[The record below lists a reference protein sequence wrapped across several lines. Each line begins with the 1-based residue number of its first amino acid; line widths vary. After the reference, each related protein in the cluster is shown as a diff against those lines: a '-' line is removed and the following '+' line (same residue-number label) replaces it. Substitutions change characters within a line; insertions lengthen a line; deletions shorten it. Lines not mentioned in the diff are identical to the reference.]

1 MQIKKFTPLLVAL
14 ALTACGGDTAT
25 TTEEPADTS
34 AETKV
39 EETETTEETTE
50 EQSSD
55 PYEITD
61 LAIDESGY
69 TPAVTGILKNNSG
82 KEINYVQIEF
92 AVKDADGNKIG
103 NALANMN
110 NLADGDTWKF
120 NAQSFSTEEGQVIDI
135 EDYEV
140 SGF

>member
-1 MQIKKFTPLLVAL
+1 MQIKQFTPLLLAL
-14 ALTACGGDTAT
+14 ALTACGGETT
-25 TTEEPADTS
+25 TTEKPADTS
-34 AETKV
+34 AETQV
-39 EETETTEETTE
+39 EETETAEETTK
-50 EQSSD
+50 EQSSE

-69 TPAVTGILKNNSG
+69 TPAVTGILKNTSG

-120 NAQSFSTEEGQVIDI
+120 NAQSFSTEEGQVIDL

>member
-14 ALTACGGDTAT
+14 ALTACDGETAT

-34 AETKV
+34 AETQV
-39 EETETTEETTE
+39 EKTETTEEATE
-50 EQSSD
+50 EKSSK
-55 PYEITD
+55 PYEITE

-69 TPAVTGILKNNSG
+69 TPAVTGILKNTSG

-92 AVKDADGNKIG
+92 AVKDADGNKIC

-120 NAQSFSTEEGQVIDI
+120 NAQSFSTEEG
-135 EDYEV
+135 
-140 SGF
+140 

>member
-1 MQIKKFTPLLVAL
+1 MQIKKITPLLLAL
-14 ALTACGGDTAT
+14 ALTACGGETT
-25 TTEEPADTS
+25 TTEEPTDTS

-39 EETETTEETTE
+39 EETETAEETTE
-50 EQSSD
+50 EKSSE

-69 TPAVTGILKNNSG
+69 TPAVTGILKNTSG

>member
-25 TTEEPADTS
+25 TTEEAADTS

-50 EQSSD
+50 EQSSE

>member
-1 MQIKKFTPLLVAL
+1 MQIKKFTPLFLALV
-14 ALTACGGDTAT
+14 LTACGGETA

-50 EQSSD
+50 EQSSE

-92 AVKDADGNKIG
+92 AVKDAEGNKIG

>member
-34 AETKV
+34 AETQV
-39 EETETTEETTE
+39 EETETAEETKE
-50 EQSSD
+50 EQSSE

-69 TPAVTGILKNNSG
+69 TPAVTGILKNTSG